1 METIKNFIESISK
14 RIVVIA
20 IICLI
25 IIGIG
30 WYYTNNVNYDDSS
43 TVRDEIK
50 SAESTVDTV
59 QGEVSESL
67 DTVRDARSTASDI
80 ADTNRELQDEG
91 RRTAEGIS
99 KLGES
104 IQSTEGTVDSMGD
117 SISRIDQ
124 LQSDK
129 SELIDSATKSN
140 NEASVTAGN
149 IRKEL
154 TDGQSELDQ
163 LTTTDGEIRELLQ
176 QLRESSK
183 EDRT

>member
-30 WYYTNNVNYDDSS
+30 WYYTNNVNYDDST
-43 TVRDEIK
+43 TVRNEIK

-59 QGEVSESL
+59 QGEVSDSL
-67 DTVRDARSTASDI
+67 DTIQDAGSTATDI
-80 ADTNRELQDEG
+80 SNTNRELQDEG

-104 IQSTEGTVDSMGD
+104 IQSAKGTVDSMGD

-129 SELIDSATKSN
+129 SELIDSAAKSN
-140 NEASVTAGN
+140 NEASITAGN

-163 LTTTDGEIRELLQ
+163 LTTTDGEIRDLLQ
-176 QLRESSK
+176 QLRESCK
-183 EDRT
+183 EN

>member
-1 METIKNFIESISK
+1 METLKNFIKSIPK
-14 RIVVIA
+14 RILTIA

-30 WYYTNNVNYDDSS
+30 WYYTNNVNYDDST
-43 TVRDEIK
+43 TVRNEIK

-59 QGEVSESL
+59 QGEVSDSL
-67 DTVRDARSTASDI
+67 DTIRDAGSTATDI
-80 ADTNRELQDEG
+80 ANTNRELQDEG

-104 IQSTEGTVDSMGD
+104 IQSAKGTVDNMGD
-117 SISRIDQ
+117 SISRIDR

-140 NEASVTAGN
+140 NDASITAGH
-149 IRKEL
+149 IREEL
-154 TDGQSELDQ
+154 ATSKSELDK
-163 LTTTDGEIRELLQ
+163 LTATDEEIRGLLQ
-176 QLRESSK
+176 QLRETYK
-183 EDRT
+183 EN

>member
-14 RIVVIA
+14 RVIVIA

-67 DTVRDARSTASDI
+67 DTVQDARNTASDI
-80 ADTNRELQDEG
+80 SSTNRELQDEG

-129 SELIDSATKSN
+129 SELIDSAAKSN
-140 NEASVTAGN
+140 NEASITAGN

-163 LTTTDGEIRELLQ
+163 LTTTDGEIRDLLQ
-176 QLRESSK
+176 QLRESCK